1 MKDAIVLCSG
11 TGTNG
16 EDLSKFPSKSIAQ
29 VPQLKR
35 IIINCQRAGTEQFH
49 IITDNAGLL
58 KNLLIDDPRITSDIN
73 WVPPG
78 ESLSVDSGRVLILE
92 SSLVVTNSNSLEK
105 FIRDSSDCREDEF
118 SVLVQQDADPVV
130 GMDRETGY
138 VTKYFGGG
146 SSVFGAFSV
155 NFTEVPSVL
164 SAAGLNTWL
173 GDEATRNRM
182 RIFSADSGYWYRL
195 SDTKESRK
203 EAERI
208 IFSHVGKTATGWIAR
223 NINGRMSLPL
233 SKLLIRTSLTP
244 NAASVLIN
252 LIGVLCGPLYALG
265 HPVLGALFMQVA
277 TVLDRCDGEVARI
290 KLMETKKG
298 QWVDTI
304 SDQFTVLSFLIGVP
318 VGYYLQTGSTV
329 AVILGTYN
337 IIIFILFLIWSF
349 YFLIKYTDS
358 GSLVAYFEVDKHI
371 NPEELSLL
379 RKLLARLRFLG
390 RRNYYSAGLVL
401 IAIIGGNS
409 LVLFATS
416 FALTLF
422 LIHQL
427 EDVITILRIGKPKE
441 VLQKET
447 EQG

>member
-16 EDLSKFPSKSIAQ
+16 EDLSRFPSKPIAQ
-29 VPQLKR
+29 IPQLKR

-58 KNLLIDDPRITSDIN
+58 KNLLVDDPRITSHIN

-78 ESLSVDSGRVLILE
+78 EPLSVDSGRVLVLE
-92 SSLVVTNSNSLEK
+92 SSLVVTNSSSLEK

-118 SVLVQQDADPVV
+118 SVLVQRDADPVV

-182 RIFSADSGYWYRL
+182 RTFSADSGYWYRL
-195 SDTKESRK
+195 SDTRESRK

-244 NAASVLIN
+244 NAVSVLIN
-252 LIGVLCGPLYALG
+252 LIGVLCGPFYALG
-265 HPVLGALFMQVA
+265 HAVLGALFMQAA

-318 VGYYLQTGSTV
+318 VGYYLQTGSTI
-329 AVILGTYN
+329 AIILGAYN
-337 IIIFILFLIWSF
+337 ITVFILFLIWSF

-371 NPEELSLL
+371 SPEELSPL

-409 LVLFATS
+409 LVLFVTS

-427 EDVITILRIGKPKE
+427 EDVIKIFRVGKPKE

>member
-1 MKDAIVLCSG
+1 MKNAIVLCSG

-16 EDLSKFPSKSIAQ
+16 EDLSRFPSKSIAQ

-49 IITDNAGLL
+49 IITDNPGLL
-58 KNLLIDDPRITSDIN
+58 KNLLMDDHRITSDIN
-73 WVPPG
+73 WILPG
-78 ESLSVDSGRVLILE
+78 GPVSIDSGRVLILE
-92 SSLVVTNSNSLEK
+92 SALVVTNPDSLQK
-105 FIRDSSDCREDEF
+105 FIRDSADCREDEF
-118 SVLVQQDADPVV
+118 SVLVHQDADPVV
-130 GMDRETGY
+130 GADRETGY
-138 VTKYFGGG
+138 VTRYFGGG
-146 SSVFGAFSV
+146 SSVLGAFSV
-155 NFTEVPSVL
+155 NFTEVAEVL
-164 SAAGLNTWL
+164 SATGLDTWL
-173 GDEATRNRM
+173 GEEATRHRM
-182 RIFSADSGYWYRL
+182 RSLSADSGYWHRL
-195 SDTKESRK
+195 SDTGESRK

-244 NAASVLIN
+244 NAVSVLIN
-252 LIGVLCGPLYALG
+252 LIGVLCGPFYALG
-265 HPVLGALFMQVA
+265 YPVLGALFMQAA

-318 VGYYLQTGSTV
+318 VGYYLQTGSTF
-329 AVILGTYN
+329 AVILGSYN
-337 IIIFILFLIWSF
+337 VIVFILFLAWSF

-371 NPEELSLL
+371 NPEELSLP

-390 RRNYYSAGLVL
+390 RRNYYSAALVL
-401 IAIIGGNS
+401 MAIIGGNS

-427 EDVITILRIGKPKE
+427 EDVVRIFRLGKHEK
-441 VLQKET
+441 VLQEET

>member
-1 MKDAIVLCSG
+1 MKNAIVLCSG

-16 EDLSKFPSKSIAQ
+16 EDLSKFPSKSVAQ

-35 IIINCQRAGTEQFH
+35 IIINCQRVGIEQFH
-49 IITDNAGLL
+49 IITDNAGSL

-73 WVPPG
+73 WVLPG
-78 ESLSVDSGRVLILE
+78 GSVSVDSDRVLILE
-92 SSLVVTNSNSLEK
+92 SSLIITNSGSLEK
-105 FIRDSSDCREDEF
+105 FVRDSADCREDEV
-118 SVLVQQDADPVV
+118 SVLVNKDADPVV
-130 GMDRETGY
+130 GMDRKTGY
-138 VTKYFGGG
+138 VSAYFGGG
-146 SSVFGAFSV
+146 SSVLGAFSV
-155 NFTEVPSVL
+155 NSTEVPAVL
-164 SAAGLNTWL
+164 SATGLDNWI
-173 GDEATRNRM
+173 GEEATRHRM
-182 RIFSADSGYWYRL
+182 RIFGADSGYWYRL
-195 SDTKESRK
+195 SDTVESRK

-244 NAASVLIN
+244 NAVSVMIN
-252 LIGVLCGPLYALG
+252 LIGVLCGPFYALG
-265 HPVLGALFMQVA
+265 YPVIGALLMQVA

-329 AVILGTYN
+329 AVALGSYN
-337 IIIFILFLIWSF
+337 IAVFILFLIWSF

-371 NPEELSLL
+371 DPEELSFL
-379 RKLLARLRFLG
+379 RKLIARLRFLG
-390 RRNYYSAGLVL
+390 RRNYYSAILVL

-409 LVLFATS
+409 LVLYATS
-416 FALTLF
+416 LGLTFFF
-422 LIHQL
+422 LHQL
-427 EDVITILRIGKPKE
+427 EDVVRIFRLGKPEE
-441 VLQKET
+441 VFHEET
-447 EQG
+447 EQN

>member
-1 MKDAIVLCSG
+1 MKNAIVLCSG

-16 EDLSKFPSKSIAQ
+16 ENLSEFPSESIAQ
-29 VPQLKR
+29 LPQLKR
-35 IIINCQRAGTEQFH
+35 TIINCQRVGIEQFH
-49 IITDNAGLL
+49 IITDNAGFL

-73 WVPPG
+73 WVLPG
-78 ESLSVDSGRVLILE
+78 GSVSIDSGRVLVLE
-92 SSLVVTNSNSLEK
+92 SSLVITNAASLEK
-105 FIRDSSDCREDEF
+105 FVRDSADCREDEF
-118 SVLVQQDADPVV
+118 SVLVNKGADPVI

-138 VTKYFGGG
+138 VNRCFGGG
-146 SSVFGAFSV
+146 SGVLGAFSI
-155 NFTEVPSVL
+155 NSTEVATVL
-164 SAAGLNTWL
+164 SATGLDIWL
-173 GDEATRNRM
+173 DEEAKRHRM
-182 RIFSADSGYWYRL
+182 RIFGADSGYWYRL
-195 SDTKESRK
+195 SDTAESRK

-244 NAASVLIN
+244 NAVSVLIN
-252 LIGVLCGPLYALG
+252 LIGVLCGPFYALG
-265 HPVLGALFMQVA
+265 HPVLGSLFMQVA

-304 SDQFTVLSFLIGVP
+304 SDQFTVLSFLVGVP
-318 VGYYLQTGSTV
+318 IGYYLQTGSTV
-329 AVILGTYN
+329 AIILGSYN
-337 IIIFILFLIWSF
+337 IIVFILFLTWSF
-349 YFLIKYTDS
+349 YFLIKYTNS

-371 NPEELSLL
+371 DPEELSVL
-379 RKLLARLRFLG
+379 RKLIAHLRPLG

-409 LVLFATS
+409 LVLFVTS

-422 LIHQL
+422 LLHQL
-427 EDVITILRIGKPKE
+427 EDVVRIFRLGKPEE
-441 VLQKET
+441 VFHEET
-447 EQG
+447 ESS

>member
-1 MKDAIVLCSG
+1 MKNAIVFCSG

-16 EDLSKFPSKSIAQ
+16 EDLSRFPSKYIAQ
-29 VPQLKR
+29 IPQLKR
-35 IIINCQRAGTEQFH
+35 IIINCQRAGIEQFH
-49 IITDNAGLL
+49 VVTDNPGFL

-73 WVPPG
+73 WVFPG
-78 ESLSVDSGRVLILE
+78 EPVSIDSGRVLVLE
-92 SSLVVTNSNSLEK
+92 SSVVVTNSSSLEK
-105 FIRDSSDCREDEF
+105 FISDLSDCLPDEL
-118 SVLVQQDADPVV
+118 SLLVEQDADPVV
-130 GMDRETGY
+130 GMDRKTGY
-138 VTKYFGGG
+138 VTRYFGGG
-146 SSVFGAFSV
+146 SSVFGVFSV
-155 NFTEVPSVL
+155 NFTEIAALL
-164 SAAGLNTWL
+164 SSAGLDTWL
-173 GDEATRNRM
+173 GQEAARS
-182 RIFSADSGYWYRL
+182 RIKNFSADSGYWYRL

-233 SKLLIRTSLTP
+233 SKLLIKTSLTP
-244 NAASVLIN
+244 NAVSVLIN
-252 LIGVLCGPLYALG
+252 LIGVLCGPFYALG
-265 HPVLGALFMQVA
+265 HPVLGALFMQAA

-304 SDQFTVLSFLIGVP
+304 SDQFTVFSFLIGVP
-318 VGYYLQTGSTV
+318 IGYYLQTGSTL
-329 AVILGTYN
+329 AVVLGSYN
-337 IIIFILFLIWSF
+337 IIVLILFLIWSF
-349 YFLIKYTDS
+349 YFLIKYTNS
-358 GSLVAYFEVDKHI
+358 GSLVAYFEIDKHI
-371 NPEELSLL
+371 NDEELSLP

-416 FALTLF
+416 FVLTLF

-427 EDVITILRIGKPKE
+427 EDVVKIFRVGKPEE
-441 VLQKET
+441 VLQEET
-447 EQG
+447 EQV